1 MRRTRLST
9 PNAWENSNHR
19 SGPQEG
25 LWEMSY
31 CPSVLCNQ
39 ATRNG
44 DTLNTAL
51 ILAEKIDPNG
61 VTPGVVGFL
70 ITAAV
75 AITSIFLILDMNRRM
90 RRLRY
95 REEAVANVDAE
106 VAVDKLIADVDKE
119 TGNG

>member
-1 MRRTRLST
+1 
-9 PNAWENSNHR
+9 
-19 SGPQEG
+19 
-25 LWEMSY
+25 
-31 CPSVLCNQ
+31 V
-39 ATRNG
+39 
-44 DTLNTAL
+44 NTAL

-75 AITSIFLILDMNRRM
+75 AIAAIFLILDMNRRM

>member
-1 MRRTRLST
+1 
-9 PNAWENSNHR
+9 
-19 SGPQEG
+19 
-25 LWEMSY
+25 MSY

-106 VAVDKLIADVDKE
+106 VAVDKLIAAVDKE

>member
-1 MRRTRLST
+1 
-9 PNAWENSNHR
+9 
-19 SGPQEG
+19 
-25 LWEMSY
+25 MSY

>member
-1 MRRTRLST
+1 
-9 PNAWENSNHR
+9 
-19 SGPQEG
+19 
-25 LWEMSY
+25 MSY

-106 VAVDKLIADVDKE
+106 VAVDKLIAEVDKE
-119 TGNG
+119 AGNR